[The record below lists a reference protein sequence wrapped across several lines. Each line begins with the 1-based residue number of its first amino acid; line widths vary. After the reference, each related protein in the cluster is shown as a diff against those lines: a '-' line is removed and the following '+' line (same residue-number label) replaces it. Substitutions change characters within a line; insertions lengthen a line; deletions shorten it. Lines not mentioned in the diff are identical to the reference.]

1 MHYEKV
7 TSGRFVVRENRFVA
21 RVVINN
27 KEEKV
32 HVKNTGRC
40 RELLVPDAVV
50 YLEDF
55 EGRMGS
61 RKYRYSLIAVEKVT
75 ERGTIMINMDSQAP
89 NQAVREALESGTV
102 RLPGMGELTEIKPE
116 KTFGNSRFDLYVESE
131 EKKAFVEVKGVTLEN
146 EGEALF
152 PDAPTVRGV
161 KHLNE
166 LVKALEEGYEA
177 FAVFLIQMKG
187 VKTFRPNEEMHPDF
201 AKALR
206 DCADAGVHILA
217 FDSAVTADSLEAAC
231 PVEIILKKPCIL

>member
-40 RELLVPDAVV
+40 REFLVPGAKV

-61 RKYRYSLIAVEKVT
+61 RKYRYSLVAVDKVT
-75 ERGTIMINMDSQAP
+75 DRGIIRINMDSQAP
-89 NQAVREALESGTV
+89 NHVVGEALESGV
-102 RLPGMGELTEIKPE
+102 IRLPGMGELTAIKAE
-116 KTFGNSRFDLYVESE
+116 KTFGNSRFDFYVESE

-201 AKALR
+201 AKAMR
-206 DCADAGVHILA
+206 ECAEAGVQLLA
-217 FDSAVTADSLEAAC
+217 FDSTVTEDGLAADS
-231 PVEIILKKPCIL
+231 PVEIVLKKPCIP